1 VGVRFPL
8 LRRKINIGLW
18 RKSIAGVFE
27 TPESGAV
34 PGSLTCTVYLGGE
47 RFVVQQRQRLS
58 RETIGNL
65 KRSTSP
71 TLSTQHSMALW
82 SSRNG
87 RLVEALETRVRIVQE
102 PQAKSNMQNSES
114 RQRYLVTVLE
124 AVS

>member
-1 VGVRFPL
+1 
-8 LRRKINIGLW
+8 
-18 RKSIAGVFE
+18 
-27 TPESGAV
+27 
-34 PGSLTCTVYLGGE
+34 
-47 RFVVQQRQRLS
+47 
-58 RETIGNL
+58 
-65 KRSTSP
+65 
-71 TLSTQHSMALW
+71 MALW